1 MGEILHAQSPDYTRA
16 MKSNAMSC
24 VFRLQSSRGVRALL
38 VVNMEADQEWRLI
51 AAEHDLH
58 ADWLLVPHH
67 GSATRSTPGFVHA
80 VQPPVAVVQ
89 AGYRNRFGHPSP
101 NVLAQYSQY
110 KVLMVQPHLCGASLG
125 ANNGPHLVRRG
136 RDLQQHHWHHR
147 LPLP

>member
-1 MGEILHAQSPDYTRA
+1 MGEILHAQSPDYTR
-16 MKSNAMSC
+16 AMSC

-51 AAEHDLH
+51 ADEHDLH